1 MSDVILKATYET
13 LYMVIGSTFF
23 AVILGFVP
31 AIILT
36 LTAPDGLKPNKV
48 VYTILDIL
56 VNIFRSFPFVILMV
70 IVIAGKAI
78 GTTAALVPLT
88 ISAIPFVARVIE
100 SALRSVDVG
109 LIEAAKSFGA
119 SDFQIIYRIYLKEA
133 IPAILSGITLTM
145 ISIIGYSAMGGALGA
160 GGLGDIAIRYGYQA
174 YKIPY
179 LVVTSII
186 LIIFVQIIQTIGNH
200 LYKKLS

>member
-23 AVILGFVP
+23 AVILGFIP

-48 VYTILDIL
+48 IYTILDIL

-70 IVIAGKAI
+70 IVI
-78 GTTAALVPLT
+78 PLT
-88 ISAIPFVARVIE
+88 R

>member
-56 VNIFRSFPFVILMV
+56 VNIFTSLWQNFNI
-70 IVIAGKAI
+70 IAHKF
-78 GTTAALVPLT
+78 LN
-88 ISAIPFVARVIE
+88 F
-100 SALRSVDVG
+100 
-109 LIEAAKSFGA
+109 LIWC
-119 SDFQIIYRIYLKEA
+119 
-133 IPAILSGITLTM
+133 
-145 ISIIGYSAMGGALGA
+145 
-160 GGLGDIAIRYGYQA
+160 
-174 YKIPY
+174 
-179 LVVTSII
+179 
-186 LIIFVQIIQTIGNH
+186 H
-200 LYKKLS
+200 KKFFRFTH